1 MNKDFSH
8 LSELNESQLAPV
20 IHKEGPMIVVAGAGS
35 GKTRVLTHR
44 IINLMLKGVDPFSIL
59 ALTFTNKAAREMKE
73 RIISLVGS
81 SEAKNIWMGTFH
93 SIFARILRN
102 EAEKLGY
109 TSRFTIYDTQ
119 DSDRIISSIIKD
131 FLLDKDLYK
140 YKEIRNRISMFKN
153 NLITVNAYENNSDL
167 VEYDL
172 VSRRPKMGEIY
183 KEYVERCFRSD
194 AMDFD
199 DLLLK
204 TNELLNLY
212 PEVLAKYQNQ
222 FRYILVDEYQDT
234 NHSQY
239 IIIKALS
246 DKFQNICVVGDDAQS
261 IYSFRGANIR
271 NIIDFQKDYSDVKI
285 YRLEQNY
292 RSTKNIVN
300 AANSVIKY
308 NKNKID
314 KVVWT
319 ANGEGQKIK
328 IRRCLTDGEEARYIS
343 RTIKKFVN
351 QENKKNSDFV
361 ILYRTNAQSRSIED
375 AFRKSSIPY
384 RIYGGL
390 SFYQRKEIKDILAYL
405 RVIVNPNDEE
415 SFKRIINYPTRGI
428 GLTTIDKI
436 IVGARENSI
445 SFFEALERS
454 KELKFSIPS
463 KTLYK
468 IENFLTFIKSL
479 QFQSNKLNAFE
490 MVEIVVKKT
499 NFLEELKKESTID
512 SIAKTENV
520 QELVNGMRDFVEA
533 QREIVDSTG
542 SLNEFLED
550 IALATDFDK
559 NIENESDKVSLMTIH
574 LAKGL
579 EFPIVFIVGLEED
592 LFPSALS
599 LSSRSD
605 LEEER
610 RLFYVALTRAK
621 SIIFISY
628 AQSRYRWGKLIESE
642 SSRFLKE
649 IDSEYVEHEQSN
661 DFELYN
667 KFQKK
672 QIRKK
677 PLNFI
682 GLNNKKKLSR
692 VNSSEN
698 ISNHSTNIISISEGD
713 KVEHERFG
721 IGIVIKIEGSGGNK
735 SALINFKNS
744 GSKKLLLRF
753 AKLIPIK

>member
-183 KEYVERCFRSD
+183 KEYVERCFRSG

-621 SIIFISY
+621 SIILISY

-698 ISNHSTNIISISEGD
+698 ISNHSTNIISVSEGD

-753 AKLIPIK
+753 AKLSPIK

>member
-1 MNKDFSH
+1 MDKDFSH

-20 IHKEGPMIVVAGAGS
+20 VHKDGPMIVVAGAGS

-44 IINLMLKGVDPFSIL
+44 ITNLMLKGVDPFSIL

-73 RIISLVGS
+73 RIISLVGGN
-81 SEAKNIWMGTFH
+81 EAKNIWMGTFH

-102 EAEKLGY
+102 EADKLGY
-109 TSRFTIYDTQ
+109 DRRFTIYDTQ
-119 DSDRIISSIIKD
+119 DSDRVISSIIKD
-131 FLLDKDLYK
+131 FSLDKDLYK

-153 NLITVNAYENNSDL
+153 NLITVNAYQNNSEL

-172 VSRRPKMGEIY
+172 VSRRPKMGEVY
-183 KEYVERCFRSD
+183 KEYVERCFRSG

-239 IIIKALS
+239 IIIKSLS

-300 AANSVIKY
+300 AANSVIQN

-314 KVVWT
+314 KIVWT
-319 ANGEGQKIK
+319 ANDEGQKIK
-328 IRRCLTDGEEARYIS
+328 IRKCLTDGEEARLVS
-343 RTIKKFVN
+343 KTIKKIISN
-351 QENKKNSDFV
+351 NKKNNNDFV
-361 ILYRTNAQSRSIED
+361 VLYRTNAQSRSIED
-375 AFRKSSIPY
+375 AFRKSLIPY

-390 SFYQRKEIKDILAYL
+390 SFYQRKEIKDIIAYL
-405 RVIVNPNDEE
+405 RVIVNPSDEE
-415 SFKRIINYPTRGI
+415 SLKRIINYPTRGI
-428 GLTTIDKI
+428 GSTTIDKI
-436 IVGARENSI
+436 LVGARDNKI
-445 SFFEALERS
+445 SFFQALEKS
-454 KELKFSIPS
+454 KELKFSIPD
-463 KTLYK
+463 KTLLK
-468 IENFLTFIKSL
+468 IENFIIFIKSL
-479 QFQSNKLNAFE
+479 QLQRNKLNPFE
-490 MVEIVVKKT
+490 MVDIIIKKT

-512 SIAKTENV
+512 SIAKTENI
-520 QELVNGMRDFVEA
+520 QELLSGIRDFVES
-533 QREIVDSTG
+533 QKEIADSSG
-542 SLNEFLED
+542 GLEEFLED

-559 NIENESDKVSLMTIH
+559 NIENETDRVSLMTIH

-621 SIIFISY
+621 SMIFISF
-628 AQSRYRWGKLIESE
+628 AKSRYRWGKLIDSE

-649 IDSEYVEHEQSN
+649 IDPKYVEYEEN
-661 DFELYN
+661 NAFEFYR
-667 KFQKK
+667 KIQKK
-672 QIRKK
+672 PIKK
-677 PLNFI
+677 EPLKFV
-682 GLNNKKKLSR
+682 GLKTKKRLSR
-692 VNSSEN
+692 IDTS
-698 ISNHSTNIISISEGD
+698 IKTSNQFNNGISISIGD
-713 KVEHERFG
+713 NVKHDRFG
-721 IGIVIKIEGSGGNK
+721 IGVVIKIEGNGSNK
-735 SALINFKNS
+735 KAVISFQKS
-744 GSKKLLLRF
+744 GSKSLLLRF
-753 AKLIPIK
+753 AKLKIIK

>member
-1 MNKDFSH
+1 MDKDFSH

-20 IHKEGPMIVVAGAGS
+20 IHEEGPMIVVAGAGS

-44 IINLMLKGVDPFSIL
+44 ITNLMLKGVDPFSIL

-102 EAEKLGY
+102 EADKLGY
-109 TSRFTIYDTQ
+109 SSRFTIYDTQ

-131 FLLDKDLYK
+131 FSLDKDLYK

-153 NLITVNAYENNSDL
+153 NLITVNAYQNNSEL

-172 VSRRPKMGEIY
+172 VSRRPKMGEVY
-183 KEYVERCFRSD
+183 KEYVERCFRSG

-222 FRYILVDEYQDT
+222 FRFILVDEYQDT

-239 IIIKALS
+239 IIIKSLS

-271 NIIDFQKDYSDVKI
+271 NIIDFQKDYTDAKI

-300 AANSVIKY
+300 AANSLIKH
-308 NKNKID
+308 NRNKID

-319 ANGEGQKIK
+319 ANGEGEKIK
-328 IRRCLTDGEEARYIS
+328 IRRCLTDGEEARLVS
-343 RTIKKFVN
+343 KTIKDIIN
-351 QENKKNSDFV
+351 NNNKKYNNFV
-361 ILYRTNAQSRSIED
+361 ILYRTNAQSRNIED
-375 AFRKSSIPY
+375 AFRKSLIPY

-390 SFYQRKEIKDILAYL
+390 SFYQRREIKDILAYL
-405 RVIVNPNDEE
+405 RVVVNPNDEE
-415 SFKRIINYPTRGI
+415 SLKRIINYPTRGI
-428 GLTTIDKI
+428 GSTTIDKVL
-436 IVGARENSI
+436 VGSRDNNI
-445 SFFEALERS
+445 SFFEALEKS
-454 KELKFSIPS
+454 KELKFSIPD
-463 KTLYK
+463 KTLLK
-468 IENFLTFIKSL
+468 IENFVTFIKSL
-479 QFQSNKLNAFE
+479 QFQNNKLNAFE
-490 MVEIVVKKT
+490 MVDIIVKKT
-499 NFLEELKKESTID
+499 NFLEELKKESTLD
-512 SIAKTENV
+512 SITKTENV
-520 QELVNGMRDFVEA
+520 QELVNGIRDFVEL
-533 QREIVDSTG
+533 QKEIVDSTG
-542 SLNEFLED
+542 GLDEFLED

-559 NIENESDKVSLMTIH
+559 NIENETDKVSLMTIH

-621 SIIFISY
+621 SMIFISF
-628 AQSRYRWGKLIESE
+628 AQSRYRWGKLIDSR

-649 IDSEYVEHEQSN
+649 IDSKHVEYEEKN
-661 DFELYN
+661 DFHFYRKN
-667 KFQKK
+667 QKK
-672 QIRKK
+672 HIRKETLK
-677 PLNFI
+677 FI
-682 GLNNKKKLSR
+682 GLNKKKKLSR
-692 VNSSEN
+692 IVSSEN
-698 ISNHSTNIISISEGD
+698 ISNGLNNGISISEGD
-713 KVEHERFG
+713 KVEHDRFG
-721 IGIVIKIEGSGGNK
+721 IGLVVKIEGNGSNRK
-735 SALINFKNS
+735 ALIDFLNS
-744 GSKKLLLRF
+744 GSKKLLLRY
-753 AKLIPIK
+753 AKLNLIK

>member
-1 MNKDFSH
+1 
-8 LSELNESQLAPV
+8 
-20 IHKEGPMIVVAGAGS
+20 
-35 GKTRVLTHR
+35 
-44 IINLMLKGVDPFSIL
+44 
-59 ALTFTNKAAREMKE
+59 
-73 RIISLVGS
+73 
-81 SEAKNIWMGTFH
+81 
-93 SIFARILRN
+93 
-102 EAEKLGY
+102 
-109 TSRFTIYDTQ
+109 
-119 DSDRIISSIIKD
+119 
-131 FLLDKDLYK
+131 
-140 YKEIRNRISMFKN
+140 
-153 NLITVNAYENNSDL
+153 
-167 VEYDL
+167 
-172 VSRRPKMGEIY
+172 
-183 KEYVERCFRSD
+183 
-194 AMDFD
+194 
-199 DLLLK
+199 
-204 TNELLNLY
+204 
-212 PEVLAKYQNQ
+212 
-222 FRYILVDEYQDT
+222 
-234 NHSQY
+234 
-239 IIIKALS
+239 
-246 DKFQNICVVGDDAQS
+246 
-261 IYSFRGANIR
+261 
-271 NIIDFQKDYSDVKI
+271 
-285 YRLEQNY
+285 
-292 RSTKNIVN
+292 
-300 AANSVIKY
+300 
-308 NKNKID
+308 
-314 KVVWT
+314 
-319 ANGEGQKIK
+319 
-328 IRRCLTDGEEARYIS
+328 
-343 RTIKKFVN
+343 
-351 QENKKNSDFV
+351 
-361 ILYRTNAQSRSIED
+361 
-375 AFRKSSIPY
+375 
-384 RIYGGL
+384 
-390 SFYQRKEIKDILAYL
+390 
-405 RVIVNPNDEE
+405 
-415 SFKRIINYPTRGI
+415 
-428 GLTTIDKI
+428 
-436 IVGARENSI
+436 
-445 SFFEALERS
+445 
-454 KELKFSIPS
+454 
-463 KTLYK
+463 
-468 IENFLTFIKSL
+468 
-479 QFQSNKLNAFE
+479 

-753 AKLIPIK
+753 AKLSPIK